1 MTISLP
7 VECTFIDMNIYF
19 GKYEA
24 TNSIYLVYY
33 PDSSPFPPE
42 PHAGHSSGFCSDRY
56 NKYKQLC
63 RIPLVMPQFRP
74 CVYCGTT
81 YCNSFK
87 LYRHCLKHLPWFF
100 GSVLCCNREQRFDS
114 KPRLEEH
121 CETKSHKTVVSR
133 KTITPPDIEQ
143 LRLKY
148 SELEG
153 SSRGSEFQDFLQNY
167 CVQRKTYTNFDRS
180 DGILDRNLFP
190 EPPRKMDTPV
200 QDDVVADTGR
210 YQGMLPTSFPLMPA
224 QISTVLGEEHSNHL
238 MGIVPDQLDISSES
252 GDHVPDV
259 LPVPATSDTTP
270 VMQGASTSSL
280 EDLPEPPTLKRK
292 RSSPP
297 SATPGE
303 QSQLLCPCS
312 TKRLSPDPV
321 GDP

>member
-1 MTISLP
+1 M
-7 VECTFIDMNIYF
+7 
-19 GKYEA
+19 
-24 TNSIYLVYY
+24 
-33 PDSSPFPPE
+33 
-42 PHAGHSSGFCSDRY
+42 
-56 NKYKQLC
+56 
-63 RIPLVMPQFRP
+63 
-74 CVYCGTT
+74 
-81 YCNSFK
+81 
-87 LYRHCLKHLPWFF
+87 
-100 GSVLCCNREQRFDS
+100 
-114 KPRLEEH
+114 
-121 CETKSHKTVVSR
+121 VSR
-133 KTITPPDIEQ
+133 ETITPPDIEQ

-200 QDDVVADTGR
+200 QDDAVADTGR
-210 YQGMLPTSFPLMPA
+210 YQEILPTSFPLMPA
-224 QISTVLGEEHSNHL
+224 QISTVLGEQHSNNL
-238 MGIVPDQLDISSES
+238 MGIVPDQLDISSER

-303 QSQLLCPCS
+303 QSQLLSRLTSLGKKVVETAESQTADLKGKLSKLEDMVEANCVQVQQYSKTLAMLLQKDTGKVVDTVNLIQKSPQAPTVS
-312 TKRLSPDPV
+312 QEMLKALLTLSQEAVKIYGSPYQPVEVKR
-321 GDP
+321 